1 MNRYDGVKVLLT
13 GAASGIGRATASR
26 LTGEGA
32 AVYGVDLSAAGL
44 AETAAAI
51 GGPGTFASHVADVT
65 DEPAVIAAVRDAAA
79 ALGGIDVLVNVA
91 GIHKT
96 TPLGALTV
104 DDLMRLFQVN
114 LVGTAL
120 FCREAAPHLP
130 DGTGAIVNVASL
142 SAVQGNPYMS
152 AYSASKG
159 AVLSFSLSLAAE
171 LSQRRVRVLS
181 VSPGS
186 TDTPLTRSPDM
197 FPEGVDPTYFGR
209 LAAPFGAA
217 RPDQIAAVIAY
228 AGSSDAAYQTGVD
241 LRVDGGSNM

>member
-1 MNRYDGVKVLLT
+1 MKRYDGVKVLLT
-13 GAASGIGRATASR
+13 GAASGIGRATAIR
-26 LTGEGA
+26 LASEGA
-32 AVYGVDLSAAGL
+32 RLYGVDLSADGL
-44 AETAAAI
+44 AGTAAAI
-51 GGPGTFASHVADVT
+51 TGPGTIATRVADVT
-65 DEPAVIAAVRDAAA
+65 DEPAVIDAVRDAAGT
-79 ALGGIDVLVNVA
+79 LGGIDVLVNVA

-96 TPLGALTV
+96 TPLADLTV
-104 DDLMRLFQVN
+104 ADLTRLFQVN
-114 LVGTAL
+114 VVGTAL

-171 LSQRRVRVLS
+171 LSPRRIRVLS
-181 VSPGS
+181 ISPGGV
-186 TDTPLTRSPDM
+186 DTPLTRAPGM

-209 LAAPFGAA
+209 LAPPFGPGRAE
-217 RPDQIAAVIAY
+217 QIAAVIAY

-241 LRVDGGSNM
+241 LRVDGGSHM